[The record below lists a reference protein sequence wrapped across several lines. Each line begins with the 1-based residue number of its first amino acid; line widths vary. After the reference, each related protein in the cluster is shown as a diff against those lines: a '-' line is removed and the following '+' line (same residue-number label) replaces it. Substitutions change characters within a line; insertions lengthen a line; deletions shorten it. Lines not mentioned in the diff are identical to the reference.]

1 MSQKPTYEE
10 LEQRIQG
17 LEQAVFERNRAEEK
31 KRSLELQ
38 LSNAVEIAHLGYWE
52 YDVAEDLFTFND
64 QFYKIFRTS
73 AEQVGKYK
81 LSSSEYANCFVHP
94 EDRYLVGEET
104 RKSIET
110 SDPNFSRQLEHR
122 ILYADGEPGYIS
134 VRFFIVK
141 DSQGRTERTFGVN
154 QDITDQKKSE
164 IALVE
169 SERKWRNIL
178 VHVPQ
183 IGITL
188 DPEARIVF
196 ANEYFLKLTGWEKQ
210 EVFDH
215 NWFDLFI
222 PEHVRENVRNIF
234 HTVMG
239 QKNTLGFS
247 TYENEIMDR
256 SGNVINVGWSNVL
269 TKDANGNILDVTCLG
284 VDLTERKR
292 SQKKLQESETKYR
305 TILQSAMDGF
315 WLTDT
320 KGCILEVNEAYCL
333 MSGYSADELLSMRIS
348 DLEAVEDT
356 GRTNEHMGKVVVNW
370 SDRFE
375 SKHRRKDGAIFD
387 VEVSVQYR
395 PENNGRC
402 ICFLRDITERK
413 QAEDELRKNEL
424 RYRQYIINAPYGV
437 FVTNEKGQYIQV
449 NPAACRITGY
459 EEQELLAMS
468 IPNLLPEEI
477 LDDGLR
483 HFQRLVARGESSG
496 ELPFLH
502 KNGEKRWWSVTAVK
516 ISDTRFLGFS
526 NDITARKRGEE
537 ALKRERLMLARTER
551 IAHVG
556 SWEWDIAT
564 DTVTWSDELFRI
576 FQRDPREGAPSFAEH
591 PALYHPDDI
600 VRLRQAVE
608 AAVSKGTPYEFELR
622 AFRKDGQT
630 RICKAHGFSE
640 MGQTGKAVRLFGSLQ
655 DITERKKAEESYQ
668 TLFREM
674 LDGFALHE
682 IICNET
688 GLPTDYR
695 FLAVNPAFE
704 RMTGLKAS
712 DIIGRTVLE
721 VIPGTERHW
730 IEIYGRVALT
740 GEPTFFE
747 NFAKDL
753 AKYFQV
759 TAFCPEPGQFACIFA
774 EITDRKKAEQEQ
786 QKLREQLQQ
795 VQKIEAIGTLAGGIA
810 HDFNN
815 ILGAILGYAEMAQE
829 DSPTGSLLRKDIDQ
843 VVKASHRAKDLVK
856 QILAFSRQTENV
868 HHPMQPAIIVREAMK
883 MLRSSLPSTIVIK
896 QNIDIDSGLILADPT
911 QIHQVVMNLCT
922 NAFHA
927 MEETGGTLSISLHKK
942 TLTDEDVVCE
952 PGMHPG
958 DFVQLSIGDTGPGIA
973 PELWDKIFDPYFTT
987 KEIGKGTGLG
997 LSIIHG
1003 IVKSYG
1009 GCVSFHSHPGEGTVF
1024 HVLLPITTEE
1034 TMVKGKSE
1042 EIAELGIERILFIDD
1057 EEILAEMGKSML
1069 ERLGY
1074 HVTVRLSSLEALA
1087 TFQNQPDTFD
1097 LVITDQTMPG
1107 MTGSDLARRILQ
1119 IRPFMPIIL
1128 CTGYSSLIT
1137 EEKAKLLGIQG
1148 FAMKPL
1154 VRKEIATLIRKVL
1167 DDGNVT

>member
-1 MSQKPTYEE
+1 MTDIWS
-10 LEQRIQG
+10 G
-17 LEQAVFERNRAEEK
+17 
-31 KRSLELQ
+31 KR
-38 LSNAVEIAHLGYWE
+38 
-52 YDVAEDLFTFND
+52 
-64 QFYKIFRTS
+64 
-73 AEQVGKYK
+73 
-81 LSSSEYANCFVHP
+81 
-94 EDRYLVGEET
+94 LV
-104 RKSIET
+104 KSIET

-122 ILYADGEPGYIS
+122 IIYADGESGYIS

-141 DSQGRTERTFGVN
+141 DSHGRTVKTFGVN
-154 QDITDQKKSE
+154 QDIS
-164 IALVE
+164 
-169 SERKWRNIL
+169 
-178 VHVPQ
+178 
-183 IGITL
+183 
-188 DPEARIVF
+188 
-196 ANEYFLKLTGWEKQ
+196 
-210 EVFDH
+210 
-215 NWFDLFI
+215 
-222 PEHVRENVRNIF
+222 
-234 HTVMG
+234 
-239 QKNTLGFS
+239 
-247 TYENEIMDR
+247 
-256 SGNVINVGWSNVL
+256 
-269 TKDANGNILDVTCLG
+269 
-284 VDLTERKR
+284 
-292 SQKKLQESETKYR
+292 
-305 TILQSAMDGF
+305 
-315 WLTDT
+315 
-320 KGCILEVNEAYCL
+320 
-333 MSGYSADELLSMRIS
+333 
-348 DLEAVEDT
+348 
-356 GRTNEHMGKVVVNW
+356 
-370 SDRFE
+370 
-375 SKHRRKDGAIFD
+375 
-387 VEVSVQYR
+387 
-395 PENNGRC
+395 
-402 ICFLRDITERK
+402 ERK
-413 QAEDELRKNEL
+413 QA
-424 RYRQYIINAPYGV
+424 
-437 FVTNEKGQYIQV
+437 
-449 NPAACRITGY
+449 
-459 EEQELLAMS
+459 
-468 IPNLLPEEI
+468 
-477 LDDGLR
+477 
-483 HFQRLVARGESSG
+483 
-496 ELPFLH
+496 
-502 KNGEKRWWSVTAVK
+502 
-516 ISDTRFLGFS
+516 
-526 NDITARKRGEE
+526 EE
-537 ALKRERLMLARTER
+537 ALKREQIMLARTER

-591 PALYHPDDI
+591 PELYHPDDI

-655 DITERKKAEESYQ
+655 DITARKKAEESYQ

-682 IICNET
+682 VICNET
-688 GLPTDYR
+688 GLPADYR

-704 RMTGLKAS
+704 RMTGLKAL

-730 IEIYGRVALT
+730 IETYGRVALT
-740 GEPTFFE
+740 GEPILFE
-747 NFAKDL
+747 NFSKDL
-753 AKYFQV
+753 GKYFQV

-774 EITDRKKAEQEQ
+774 DVTDRKKAEEEQ

-829 DSPTGSLLRKDIDQ
+829 DSPTGSILRKDIDQ

-868 HHPMQPAIIVREAMK
+868 QHPMQPAIIVREAMK

-896 QNIDIDSGLILADPT
+896 QNIDFDAGLILADPT
-911 QIHQVVMNLCT
+911 QIHQVVINLCT

-927 MEETGGTLSISLHKK
+927 MEETGGTLSISLQKK
-942 TLTDEDVVCE
+942 TLTEEDVVCE

-958 DFVQLSIGDTGPGIA
+958 DFVQLSVGDTGPGIA

-1009 GCVSFHSHPGEGTVF
+1009 GCISFHSHPGEGTVF

-1034 TMVKGKSE
+1034 MIKGKSE
-1042 EIAELGIERILFIDD
+1042 EVVELGIERILFIDD

-1119 IRPFMPIIL
+1119 IRPLMPIIL

-1154 VRKEIATLIRKVL
+1154 VRKEIAALIRKIL
-1167 DDGNVT
+1167 DGTRLKS